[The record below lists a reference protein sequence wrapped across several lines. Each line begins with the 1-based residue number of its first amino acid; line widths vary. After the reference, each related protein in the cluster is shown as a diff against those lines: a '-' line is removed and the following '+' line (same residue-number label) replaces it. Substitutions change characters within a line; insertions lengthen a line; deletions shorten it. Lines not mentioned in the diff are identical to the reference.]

1 MIRSN
6 FHTHTVFCDGKSTAR
21 EMVEQAIRLGFTVLG
36 FSGHVGGHE
45 CLATYSMS
53 DESHA
58 AYLAET
64 ARLKAEYADR
74 IKIYCGGELDLFS
87 KADPSD
93 YDFTIGSAHHIKK
106 GDIYLSVDESAEIE
120 RRNVDTLY
128 GGDFDAYCEDY
139 FRAVVECVKRFS
151 PTFIGHV
158 DLCMKFAEIN
168 GRTETPRYLEAARDA
183 ITELCKFDIPFE
195 INTGAISRGYRST
208 PYPSKNLLSMIK
220 SAGGRIMI
228 NSDCH
233 HADSLD
239 CAFVEA
245 EELAKKCGFDGHWI
259 ITDNGLEFIKFS

>member
-21 EMVEQAIRLGFTVLG
+21 EMVEQAIRLGFTSLG

-45 CLATYSMS
+45 CLTTYSMS
-53 DESHA
+53 DKDHA
-58 AYLAET
+58 AYLAEI
-64 ARLKAEYADR
+64 AKLKEEYADR

-87 KADPSD
+87 ETDPTRYD
-93 YDFTIGSAHHIKK
+93 YTIGSAHHIKK
-106 GDIYLSVDESAEIE
+106 GDRYLSVDESAEIE
-120 RRNVDTLY
+120 RRNVDTFY
-128 GGDFDAYCEDY
+128 GDDFDAYCEDY
-139 FRAVVECVKRFS
+139 FKAVVECVKRFS
-151 PTFIGHV
+151 PTFIGHI

-168 GRTETPRYLEAARDA
+168 GRTETPRYLEAARAA

-208 PYPSKNLLSMIK
+208 PYPSESLLRMIK

-233 HADSLD
+233 HADWLD

-245 EELAKKCGFDGHWI
+245 ETLAKECGFDEYYILIDHGI
-259 ITDNGLEFIKFS
+259 ESVKL